1 MLRRFF
7 GTTAPAAAAALA
19 LLHVVLPV
27 KGQVTTATFTGTIT
41 DPSGAGVAGANVR
54 FTNQSTGADVFKTT
68 GEGGEFTFD
77 FLQVGT
83 YQLKIEH
90 AGFKSV
96 QSSGLEL
103 SAGQNVRRNFTLE
116 LGAITE
122 TVSVEA
128 AAPLVN
134 AVSAEQRQ
142 NVSAV
147 EASQLP
153 LSKRNVGGLLAL
165 GTGASAGGGFVRLNG
180 VGKAGTLF
188 TVDGTSATADPESR
202 TTSMRGNFEQI
213 NLVSLESVQEVET
226 TKGVL
231 PAEYGQ
237 VLGGNVNIITTSGTN
252 QFHGSAFEN
261 FQNSFLN
268 SRLQFLSTIPNAVF
282 NQYGGSIGGPIK
294 RDRVFFFADY
304 EGYQQS
310 ITQVVS
316 GTVPTPNFRQTL
328 LSAVPGYSHA
338 LEGVPQANQPFATG
352 ADLGLF
358 IGSGQQRNSDNHFDG
373 KGDIHLTNNS
383 NLSLSYT
390 HGRPYQS
397 TPRIFAND
405 PQVYHGFIDRGT
417 ANYITGG
424 PSWSSETR
432 FGYNLNDMDRTD
444 AYFLD
449 GIPET
454 IPYGGRSPQL
464 SYLGFTSPPGEL
476 YLVEGKTWSL
486 EQKYAKSVGKHNIK
500 VGGIYMRYN
509 VFRTNPQNPT
519 VNYANRADLLTNV
532 PAQSIMTFGNGL
544 YNASNYTIGFFAQD
558 NWKLSKTFS
567 LNLGLRYDFFSKY
580 VAQTRVTTENYAL
593 WNLDG
598 LRDNRFN
605 FGPVRD
611 PNDPYNS
618 DGGLN
623 LAPRIGFSWDPDG
636 KGRTTV
642 RGGAGI
648 MFSPMAVGVFTGAV
662 GARYLPF
669 RVTLSRQ
676 ETINNGLRF
685 PIYNDQV
692 ATIIQAQQ
700 RTQ

>member
-7 GTTAPAAAAALA
+7 SGPTAVTSIAILVLLQTAPMGA
-19 LLHVVLPV
+19 
-27 KGQVTTATFTGTIT
+27 QVTTATFIGTIN

-54 FTNQSTGADVFKTT
+54 LTNQSTGVELTKTT
-68 GEGGEFTFD
+68 GNGGDFTFD

-83 YQLKIEH
+83 YQLRIER
-90 AGFKSV
+90 AGFKTL
-96 QSSGLEL
+96 QSSGIEL
-103 SAGQNVRRNFTLE
+103 SAGQNVRRNFSLE
-116 LGAITE
+116 LGAISE

-128 AAPLVN
+128 VAPIVN
-134 AVSAEQRQ
+134 AASAEQRQ
-142 NVSAV
+142 NISAV

-153 LSKRNVGGLLAL
+153 LSKRNIGGLLGL

-180 VGKAGTLF
+180 VGRAGTLF

-213 NLVSLESVQEVET
+213 NLVSLESVHEVET

-509 VFRTNPQNPT
+509 VFRTNPQNVT
-519 VNYANRADLLTNV
+519 VNYANRADVLTNI
-532 PAQSIMTFGNGL
+532 PAQTIVTFGNGL
-544 YNASNYTIGFFAQD
+544 YNASNYTFGFFAQD
-558 NWKLSKTFS
+558 NWKVSKTFS
-567 LNLGLRYDFFSKY
+567 LDLGLRYDFFSKY
-580 VAQTRVTTENYAL
+580 VAQSRVASENYAL
-593 WNLDG
+593 YNLDG
-598 LRDNRFN
+598 L
-605 FGPVRD
+605 
-611 PNDPYNS
+611 
-618 DGGLN
+618 
-623 LAPRIGFSWDPDG
+623 
-636 KGRTTV
+636 
-642 RGGAGI
+642 
-648 MFSPMAVGVFTGAV
+648 
-662 GARYLPF
+662 
-669 RVTLSRQ
+669 
-676 ETINNGLRF
+676 
-685 PIYNDQV
+685 
-692 ATIIQAQQ
+692 
-700 RTQ
+700 